1 MAPNLTLH
9 QIKIKIKIVL
19 IMHMF
24 CQIIKNKLSLM
35 SIITY
40 FKNLLFIIKMRL
52 CTILFTTFFMA
63 LFLILKVSNQ
73 FINLNIKYHQF
84 N

>member
-1 MAPNLTLH
+1 
-9 QIKIKIKIVL
+9 
-19 IMHMF
+19 MHMF

-40 FKNLLFIIKMRL
+40 FKNLLFIIKML
-52 CTILFTTFFMA
+52 PMYNLIYNFFHHG
-63 LFLILKVSNQ
+63 LILKVSNQ
-73 FINLNIKYHQF
+73 IINLNIKYHQF